1 MLQRLWK
8 CIHLIA
14 FQLLNHFIYS
24 LYNKCPNWQLSRS
37 VAKSQ
42 PTMGDHKKALAGPP
56 AVIWMPD
63 PPASHFLPPPPHRP
77 PYFYIAVPLYGGFY
91 CALLASTPLIRL
103 KWKVSD
109 FFANPICCKNERKE
123 KSEQESN
130 WDWSFA
136 LKIKH
141 ILHCTWSRRFKGG
154 RGRRWRRMCDAAL
167 MHTHLRSFQL

>member
-63 PPASHFLPPPPHRP
+63 PPPAHFLPPPQPHTHRP
-77 PYFYIAVPLYGGFY
+77 PYFYIAVHASPTDSHYGEFLL
-91 CALLASTPLIRL
+91 CAARFDTINPPEMKGERFFRKSNLL
-103 KWKVSD
+103 
-109 FFANPICCKNERKE
+109 
-123 KSEQESN
+123 
-130 WDWSFA
+130 
-136 LKIKH
+136 
-141 ILHCTWSRRFKGG
+141 
-154 RGRRWRRMCDAAL
+154 
-167 MHTHLRSFQL
+167 